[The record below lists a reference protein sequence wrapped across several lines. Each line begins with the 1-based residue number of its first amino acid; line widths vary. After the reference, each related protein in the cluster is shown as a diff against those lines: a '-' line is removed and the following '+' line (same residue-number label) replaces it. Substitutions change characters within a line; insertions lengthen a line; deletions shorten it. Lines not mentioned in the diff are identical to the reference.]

1 MNKSLKEGIKDL
13 IEVSKTMV
21 DMFTVLYNTEQLD
34 VELGS
39 AFGGGFT
46 ILRDQANRVQQLL
59 DEELNNGY

>member
-1 MNKSLKEGIKDL
+1 MNESLKEGIKDL

-21 DMFTVLYNTEQLD
+21 DMFTVLYNTGQLN

-39 AFGGGFT
+39 AFGGSFT
-46 ILRDQANRVQQLL
+46 ILRDQTNRVQQLL